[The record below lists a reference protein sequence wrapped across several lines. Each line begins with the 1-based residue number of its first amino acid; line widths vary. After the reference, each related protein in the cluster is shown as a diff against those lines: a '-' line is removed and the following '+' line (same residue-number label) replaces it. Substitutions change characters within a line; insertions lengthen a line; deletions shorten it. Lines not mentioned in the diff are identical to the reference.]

1 MKKDRH
7 HPALEALMAIG
18 FGICGRT
25 SSETRVG
32 LEMIAKSFIVAI
44 IAAVLTTGEA
54 LSETIVF
61 SCEFLGPPQSKGRRE
76 AAVDRIVVNFEE
88 SQIDFQVTKTKGQS
102 DWSLKDR
109 EEFDDQFNI
118 RKSSPD
124 QFVGMG
130 TFGGLPT
137 MVTFK
142 NNVLR
147 WVTFTSS
154 GDVDIET
161 SYRCR

>member
-1 MKKDRH
+1 MKQ
-7 HPALEALMAIG
+7 
-18 FGICGRT
+18 
-25 SSETRVG
+25 
-32 LEMIAKSFIVAI
+32 AKLFIVATVV
-44 IAAVLTTGEA
+44 ALTTAEA
-54 LSETIVF
+54 ISETVVF
-61 SCEFLGPPQSKGRRE
+61 SCEFLGPPASKGRRE
-76 AAVDRIVVNFEE
+76 AAVDRVVVNYEE
-88 SQIDFQVTKTKGQS
+88 SQIDFQVTKTKGRS
-102 DWSLKDR
+102 DWSLKDH

-147 WVTFTSS
+147 WITFTSS

-161 SYRCR
+161 NYRCRR

>member
-1 MKKDRH
+1 MR
-7 HPALEALMAIG
+7 LLTWLGVVGISVLAI
-18 FGICGRT
+18 
-25 SSETRVG
+25 SNAVSET
-32 LEMIAKSFIVAI
+32 A
-44 IAAVLTTGEA
+44 
-54 LSETIVF
+54 VF
-61 SCEFLGPPQSKGRRE
+61 SYEFLGPPQSKGRRE
-76 AAVDRIVVNFEE
+76 AGVDRVIVNFEE

-147 WVTFTSS
+147 WITFTSG

-161 SYRCR
+161 SYKCRR